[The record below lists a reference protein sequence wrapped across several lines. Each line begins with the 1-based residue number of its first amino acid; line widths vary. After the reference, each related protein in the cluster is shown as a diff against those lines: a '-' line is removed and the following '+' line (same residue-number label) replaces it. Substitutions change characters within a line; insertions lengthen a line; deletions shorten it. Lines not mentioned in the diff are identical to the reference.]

1 MKKIFKNISSSILFI
16 IFFWVQGLII
26 LLISFFIIGENFA
39 ERLFDRPPV
48 FLGPLFLAVLYT
60 SYVLVKKNNS
70 KSFLKR
76 IYDKMKKN
84 NLNTKTK
91 NEIKDNDIETE
102 ILIENKVPKKRII
115 SKGWLRVQIA
125 SSLLIP
131 FPLVCLY
138 FKFFESFFSVRHIPP
153 SLVSNEFWGYVAT
166 LFFCQ
171 WFLFLFYFLI
181 MKYKS
186 TIISNFWVKRHL
198 YLSIFF
204 GFFVNYLFIQNEK
217 SSPSWVSS
225 NLYVDE
231 QAMYYSPNIEFFPIY
246 VNFYFF
252 ILLIYLWI
260 ARGFKDS

>member
-1 MKKIFKNISSSILFI
+1 LFVILFN
-16 IFFWVQGLII
+16 VQGLII
-26 LLISFFIIGENFA
+26 LLISFFIIGESFP

-48 FLGPLFLAVLYT
+48 FLGPLFLGILYT

-70 KSFLKR
+70 KSFLKW

-84 NLNTKTK
+84 TLNTKTK
-91 NEIKDNDIETE
+91 NEIKDNDVETE
-102 ILIENKVPKKRII
+102 MLIENKVPKKRII
-115 SKGWLRVQIA
+115 SKGWLRLQIA
-125 SSLLIP
+125 SSLLIS
-131 FPLVCLY
+131 FPLVYLY
-138 FKFFESFFSVRHIPP
+138 FKFFESLPSVRLKTP
-153 SLVSNEFWGYVAT
+153 SLDSNEFWGYVAT

-204 GFFVNYLFIQNEK
+204 GFFVNYLFIQNVYK
-217 SSPSWVSS
+217 S
-225 NLYVDE
+225 D
-231 QAMYYSPNIEFFPIY
+231 YYWPNIEFFPIY

-260 ARGFKDS
+260 ARG